1 MYLISASHATRVRRA
16 GLLWQIGI
24 ATALCSAAVLIAQ
37 QTSANLRMRGIASG
51 YDYLRRAAGFE
62 LPAGPVPFSSSA
74 TFARALA
81 AGLVNTA
88 RMAGLAIV
96 AAAAIGVVTGIARL
110 SSVKAIAGAA
120 RVYVNTVRN
129 VPLLLQI
136 LCWAALLQR
145 LPDATSAWR
154 PLRGISLSNR
164 GLTMFTAGV
173 AVTPEF
179 AALFAAL
186 SIYTAAFISENVRGG
201 IESVPRGQ
209 AEAAAA
215 LGLTRLDVLRRILL
229 PQALPVIVPP
239 TIGQF
244 VSLTKNSSLA
254 AAIGYPDLM
263 SVTTT
268 TINQTGQ
275 AIEAFA
281 LAMAI
286 YLAIN
291 LAISA
296 MARRRFRLE
305 DAA

>member
-1 MYLISASHATRVRRA
+1 MYPISGRSAAHPRRA
-16 GLLWQIGI
+16 DLLWQIAI
-24 ATALCSAAVLIAQ
+24 AAALCLVTILVAR

-62 LPAGPVPFSSSA
+62 LAPGLLPYSSSA

-81 AGLVNTA
+81 VGFVNTA

-96 AAAAIGVVTGIARL
+96 TAAALGVAIGIARL
-110 SSVKAIAGAA
+110 SAIGPLAWAA
-120 RVYVNTVRN
+120 RAFVNVVRN

-136 LCWAALLQR
+136 LCWAAALQR
-145 LPDATSAWR
+145 LPDSSAAWH
-154 PLRGISLSNR
+154 PLRGTSLSNR
-164 GLTMFTAGV
+164 GLTLFGGGLT
-173 AVTPEF
+173 VTPEF

-186 SIYTAAFISENVRGG
+186 SIYTAAFIAENVRGG
-201 IESVPRGQ
+201 LEAVPRGQ
-209 AEAAAA
+209 AEAATA
-215 LGLTRLDVLRRILL
+215 LGLSRLDVLRRVLL

-263 SVTTT
+263 SITTT

-275 AIEAFA
+275 AIEAIA

-286 YLAIN
+286 YLSIN
-291 LAISA
+291 LTIAA
-296 MARRRFRLE
+296 LARRRFGRH

>member
-1 MYLISASHATRVRRA
+1 MYLISASPAARRRRG

-24 ATALCSAAVLIAQ
+24 AAVLCSAAILVAQ
-37 QTSANLRMRGIASG
+37 QTTANLRMRGIASG
-51 YDYLRRAAGFE
+51 YDYLGRSAGFE
-62 LPAGPVPFSSSA
+62 LPPGPVPFSSSA

-88 RMAGLAIV
+88 RMAGLAI
-96 AAAAIGVVTGIARL
+96 AAAAALGVVTGIARL
-110 SSVKAIAGAA
+110 SSVKPFAGAA
-120 RVYVNTVRN
+120 RMCVNTVRN

-145 LPDATSAWR
+145 LPDAGAAWR
-154 PLRGISLSNR
+154 PLPGVSLSNR
-164 GLTMFTAGV
+164 GLTMFTSGV
-173 AVTPEF
+173 TVTPEF

-209 AEAAAA
+209 GEAAAA
-215 LGLTRLDVLRRILL
+215 LGLRRMDVLRTILL

-281 LAMAI
+281 LTMAI
-286 YLAIN
+286 YLGIN
-291 LAISA
+291 LAISVL
-296 MARRRFRLE
+296 ARRRFRLE